1 MFDLGML
8 QQLPATVAGRSLPPG
23 AAGLV
28 EEIGLLEDAVNALR
42 ARQVRLAAALVQV
55 REAERPPR
63 RTLSRDEQLTRLSRL
78 RASVGAEVGL
88 ARRVSP
94 HQGRAFVSLA
104 LVLPVELPATWAA
117 CQAGRLPLERARM
130 VASGT
135 AMLSLEQRQTIDA
148 AVCGDPDHAARL
160 GDRELG
166 SLVRGH
172 AARLDPAGVVAQIRH
187 AEGGR
192 RVTLR
197 PGRDHLVHLHAAL
210 PIRDGVACLA
220 ALKAA
225 ATSAVAA
232 GETGSADAESTV
244 MADLLVARLT
254 GRDASTNGLPEPVQ
268 LRLVVAADDLFRA
281 PGDEADGTAT
291 LVDPSGTIQ
300 ADGLPAE
307 LARRWIRSALD
318 AGQKVAVKRLFA
330 HPDTGALVAMDSRS
344 RTFPPG
350 LAELITLRDRWCR
363 TPYCNAPI
371 RQIDHVRRHADG
383 GPTSYANAQGLCIT
397 CNQVKEEP
405 GWHHEPPEPRA
416 PGAPHAIRITTP
428 TGSQHRARAR
438 PLLTGLRPVRLHE
451 HPTGLVDGDPRDV
464 AAEIRAVEHRR
475 QRAGGPP
482 APPPLP
488 QIGAQ

>member
-8 QQLPATVAGRSLPPG
+8 QRLPATVAGRSLPPD

-55 REAERPPR
+55 REAERPAR

-78 RASVGAEVGL
+78 RASVGAEVAL
-88 ARRVSP
+88 ARRISP

-104 LVLPVELPATWAA
+104 LVLPVEVPAMWAA
-117 CQAGRLPLERARM
+117 CRPGRLPLERARM
-130 VASGT
+130 VVTGT
-135 AMLSLEQRQTIDA
+135 AMLSLEHRQVIDA

-160 GDRELG
+160 GDREL
-166 SLVRGH
+166 SSVVRAH

-232 GETGSADAESTV
+232 GETGSADSESAV

-254 GRDASTNGLPEPVQ
+254 GRDSATNELPEPVQ
-268 LRLVVAADDLFRA
+268 LRLVVAADDLVRS
-281 PGDEADGTAT
+281 PGQGHDAGSDGVAT
-291 LVDPSGTIQ
+291 LVDPSGTVCL
-300 ADGLPAE
+300 DGLPAE

-344 RTFPPG
+344 RNFPPC

-371 RQIDHVRRHADG
+371 RHLDHVRRHADG

-405 GWHHEPPEPRA
+405 GWHHDPPEPPDA
-416 PGAPHAIRITTP
+416 WATGTPHTIRITTP
-428 TGSQHRARAR
+428 TGRRHASRER
-438 PLLTGLRPVRLHE
+438 PSPAAVETLRRGAPAA
-451 HPTGLVDGDPRDV
+451 V
-464 AAEIRAVEHRR
+464 AAAGWHVRAARR
-475 QRAGGPP
+475 
-482 APPPLP
+482 
-488 QIGAQ
+488 

>member
-1 MFDLGML
+1 MFDLGSL
-8 QQLPATVAGRSLPPG
+8 AGVPATVAGRSLPPG
-23 AAGLV
+23 AVELV

-42 ARQVRLAAALVQV
+42 ARQVRLAAALVGV

-63 RTLSRDEQLTRLSRL
+63 RTLTRDEQLTRLSRL

-104 LVLPVELPATWAA
+104 LVLPTELPATWAA

-130 VASGT
+130 VAAGT
-135 AMLSLEQRQTIDA
+135 AMLSLDHRLEIDA

-160 GDRELG
+160 GDRELA

-225 ATSAVAA
+225 ATKAVAA
-232 GETGSADAESTV
+232 GETGTADSESAV

-254 GRDASTNGLPEPVQ
+254 GRDTAMTDPPEPVQ
-268 LRLVVAADDLFRA
+268 LRLVMAADDLFRA
-281 PGDEADGTAT
+281 PGDETDGTAT
-291 LVDPSGTIQ
+291 LTDPSGTIHL
-300 ADGLPAE
+300 DGLPAE

-318 AGQKVAVKRLFA
+318 AGQRVAVKRLFV
-330 HPDTGALVAMDSRS
+330 HPHAGALIGLDSRS
-344 RTFPPG
+344 RNFPPC

-371 RQIDHVRRHADG
+371 RHLDHVRRHADG
-383 GPTSYANAQGLCIT
+383 GPTSYANAQGLCVT

-405 GWHHEPPEPRA
+405 GWHHDPPDSPDAQEPP
-416 PGAPHAIRITTP
+416 GTPHTIRITTP
-428 TGSQHRARAR
+428 TGHRTTAR
-438 PLLTGLRPVRLHE
+438 PTRSSLRLS
-451 HPTGLVDGDPRDV
+451 G
-464 AAEIRAVEHRR
+464 
-475 QRAGGPP
+475 
-482 APPPLP
+482 
-488 QIGAQ
+488 